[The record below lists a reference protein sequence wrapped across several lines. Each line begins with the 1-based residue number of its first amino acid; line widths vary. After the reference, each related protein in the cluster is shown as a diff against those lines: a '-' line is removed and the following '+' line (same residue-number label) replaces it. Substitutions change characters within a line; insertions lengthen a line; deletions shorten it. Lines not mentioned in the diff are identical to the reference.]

1 MARWTWAIWLAK
13 PSELGYFTPVPPS
26 DPEPAASSGQQRF
39 FVTTHWSV
47 VLAAGWSGL
56 AVTGATTGWDEGR
69 AAGAMA
75 GGFGAGGAEEAPT
88 AAAASRR
95 APAGT

>member
-1 MARWTWAIWLAK
+1 MTDGIG
-13 PSELGYFTPVPPS
+13 LGDAVG
-26 DPEPAASSGQQRF
+26 DGVGEGVGDAVGGG
-39 FVTTHWSV
+39 SV